1 MKKTLGLLCCL
12 AACAA
17 IARTPEEMKEDVNVI
32 TNRILAYVHGN
43 IKLEA
48 MRNFAKL
55 HKLTKEELTQ
65 EILLAIDAMKGNPQM
80 ASRRRFGIDTLGE
93 VGTTSDGEQIR
104 RYAASLKE
112 GNKNT
117 NTGIYVHLALVIIWA
132 MLGWFVSN
140 GSGWITTLF
149 AFIGIFGAWRML
161 RPSKDNSQVV
171 SQLLDSFENAK

>member
-1 MKKTLGLLCCL
+1 MIDRNTQMMDAGMRLFDSEKPFGNVLGGIKTELGLYGKVLRTNEIEDKIL
-12 AACAA
+12 PPSAAGCDLFLDRSTKYKWKYLSCTLEDAGT
-17 IARTPEEMKEDVNVI
+17 IGKTP
-32 TNRILAYVHGN
+32 
-43 IKLEA
+43 
-48 MRNFAKL
+48 
-55 HKLTKEELTQ
+55 
-65 EILLAIDAMKGNPQM
+65 
-80 ASRRRFGIDTLGE
+80 
-93 VGTTSDGEQIR
+93 DGEDIH
-104 RYAASLKE
+104 RYAVSLKE

-140 GSGWITTLF
+140 GNGWITTLF